1 MKGSGVTDRTVR
13 TYSFP
18 ELELQHVL
26 GAHRSAVNAVS
37 LSGSFIVSASGDR
50 SIRLWDADTGKLLRT
65 FENHH
70 SRG

>member
-1 MKGSGVTDRTVR
+1 MNPGFTDRTVR

-65 FENHH
+65 FVKHH